1 MTKEKTPFSFKK
13 RLNSFRHA
21 INGLRILLQSEHNT
35 WIHLAATIIVLAAGI
50 IFNIS
55 IDSWFM
61 LTVAIALVWMAEAV
75 NTAIEF
81 IVDLISPAI
90 HPLAKKAKDVAAA
103 AVLLASITAI
113 IIALLVVIKEM
124 K

>member
-1 MTKEKTPFSFKK
+1 
-13 RLNSFRHA
+13 
-21 INGLRILLQSEHNT
+21 
-35 WIHLAATIIVLAAGI
+35 
-50 IFNIS
+50 
-55 IDSWFM
+55 M